1 MSPKRRRIFV
11 LNDPHA
17 LRVSPELAVEIGFNE
32 SLVLLQLEFLISISD
47 HVIDGR
53 VWTYQAYQDLKDRYF
68 PWWSIATISRTMKS
82 LEEKGLI
89 ISGNFNRAG
98 FDRTQWYTLNE
109 DGLRQLESIRL
120 EDERRERRGGK
131 PILQIAKSIS
141 QGEQSILQDETSISQ
156 DEQPIPETTA
166 ETTTEKR
173 NPRTIQELEEEDR
186 RWKEHREHMAQ
197 MGSFRRR

>member
-89 ISGNFNRAG
+89 VSGNFNRAG
-98 FDRTQWYTLNE
+98 FDRTQWYALNE

-141 QGEQSILQDETSISQ
+141 HSEQSMLQDEKSISQ

-166 ETTTEKR
+166 ETTPEKKG
-173 NPRTIQELEEEDR
+173 PRTIEELEEEDR
-186 RWKEHREHMAQ
+186 RWQE
-197 MGSFRRR
+197 FRKATAHLSSLRRW